1 MDLQPLA
8 ALDSFPYRHRVGDVM
23 SSPPAT
29 IASGMTLGQAMH
41 AMLAQRVSSLLEAD
55 EAGRPSGILTERDV
69 MRLIARDG
77 AAVLAEPV
85 AKLMSRPVRAVA
97 ADSFVYTALARMDR
111 LGIRHLAVTDESGR
125 LIGALTARA
134 LLKLRA
140 HQALAIGDGVAAAQD
155 GAGLR
160 GAVRELPA
168 LARALRG
175 DGVAPIAIAG
185 VISGVM
191 RDATARATELAE
203 AAMLAGGKGPPPA
216 PYAMLVLGSGGRG
229 ESLLAPDQDNAL
241 VHAGDEADDGWYA
254 ELGGRASDLLD
265 AAGIPYCKGK
275 VMASE
280 PQWRHNRDG
289 WRAQVG
295 AWLRRSAPD
304 DLLNVDI
311 FFDFRPVQ
319 GDIAMGQKLRADSI
333 RMARRAGPF
342 LKLLSVRLDELNAPF
357 GMFGG
362 IRTSG
367 GRVDL
372 KRGGLLPLVSGARI
386 MALARGFEGTGTV
399 ERLKAAAADG
409 AFGPTDADDL
419 TEAYGV
425 LLGLVLDQ
433 QLADL
438 AAGIEPSSRIAVK
451 RLDYRQRGTLRRALR
466 SIDTLKS
473 AVRDVLTAARP

>member
-8 ALDSFPYRHRVGDVM
+8 ALDSFPYRHRVSEMM

-29 IASGMTLGQAMH
+29 IKPGMTLGEAMH
-41 AMLAQRVSSLLEAD
+41 AMLAQRVSSLLAAD

-69 MRLIARDG
+69 LRLIARGG

-85 AKLMSRPVRAVA
+85 VHLMSHPVRAVA

-111 LGIRHLAVTDESGR
+111 LGIRHLAVTDGTGH
-125 LIGALTARA
+125 LIGALSARA

-140 HQALAIGDGVAAAQD
+140 NQALVIGDGIAAAQD
-155 GAGLR
+155 GKTLR
-160 GAVRELPA
+160 AAVRELPA
-168 LARALRG
+168 LAQALRD
-175 DGVAPIAIAG
+175 DGVSPVAIAG

-191 RDATARATELAE
+191 RDATAHATELAE
-203 AAMLAGGKGPPPA
+203 AAMLADGKGAPPA
-216 PYAMLVLGSGGRG
+216 PYAMLVLGSAGRG

-241 VHAGDEADDGWYA
+241 VHAAGESDDGWYA
-254 ELGGRASDLLD
+254 DLGRRASDLLD
-265 AAGIPYCKGK
+265 VAGIPYCKGK

-280 PQWRHNRDG
+280 PQWRRNRDG

-295 AWLRRSAPD
+295 AWLRHSTPD

-319 GDIAMGQKLRADSI
+319 GDIDMGQKLRADSI

-342 LKLLSVRLDELNAPF
+342 LKLLSVRLDELNAPL

-362 IRTSG
+362 IRTTG

-386 MALARGFEGTGTV
+386 MALARGFEGTGTI

-409 AFGPTDADDL
+409 TLGSTDADDL
-419 TEAYGV
+419 SEAYGI

-438 AAGIEPSSRIAVK
+438 AAGVEPSSRIAVK
-451 RLDYRQRGTLRRALR
+451 RLELRQRSALRRALR
-466 SIDTLKS
+466 TVETLKL
-473 AVRDVLTAARP
+473 AVRDVLTAARS